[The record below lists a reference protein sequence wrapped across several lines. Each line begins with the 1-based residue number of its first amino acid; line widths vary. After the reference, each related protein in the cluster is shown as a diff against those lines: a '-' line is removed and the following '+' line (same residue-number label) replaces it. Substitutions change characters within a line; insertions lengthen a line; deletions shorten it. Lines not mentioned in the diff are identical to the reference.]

1 VFDPRDGTG
10 PLRRR
15 RLAAGLADSGP
26 RAAWRFGVLGLAILL
41 TACSEPRTHLLL
53 ITVDTLR
60 RDHLGVH
67 GETRDLTPQLDAF
80 ARDAV
85 VFDAAFAPAPFTRP
99 SVAALL
105 TGHDPG
111 TLGVVSNAHPFRGSV
126 ETLATGLWGAGFQTA
141 AVVSNAVLKPAS
153 GLARGFEAY
162 DADMR
167 EHERIRGAPERSAEP
182 TTDAALAQLDR
193 VGREPERPFFL
204 WVHYQ
209 DPHGPYTPPPALR
222 ERYLGPEARR
232 PGDPGQLAVS
242 DDSRGL
248 GAIPSY
254 QYLDEQRS
262 PAFYRAGYAAEVRH
276 TDAQI
281 GRLLAELGARGLE
294 RRTLVV
300 FASDHGESLGE
311 DDYWFAH
318 GEYLSDVLVRIPLW
332 IRGPGL
338 EPGRRA
344 DVASLLDVLPTVF
357 RQLGLSPPA
366 DLPGRDLFAAGAE
379 SRSSVVHLSTFAE
392 ASVPRRGV
400 VAEGWKYVRSG
411 GANPAEQFQAL
422 DETGRSTA
430 PNGAAP
436 QMALRERVR
445 AHGHELA
452 RTSAPPAP
460 SLTETERRTL
470 EALGY
475 VVSEPDET
483 PEIAP
488 PAP

>member
-1 VFDPRDGTG
+1 MP
-10 PLRRR
+10 
-15 RLAAGLADSGP
+15 RLAARSSEPRLAA
-26 RAAWRFGVLGLAILL
+26 RLAFAGLAILL
-41 TACSEPRTHLLL
+41 AACSEPRTNLLL

-67 GETRDLTPQLDAF
+67 GETRALTPQLDAF

-85 VFDAAFAPAPFTRP
+85 VFDVAFAPAPFTRP

-111 TLGVVSNAHPFRGSV
+111 SLGVVSNAHPFRGSV

-153 GLARGFEAY
+153 GLARGFDAY
-162 DADMR
+162 DAELP
-167 EHERIRGAPERSAEP
+167 EHERIRGVPERSAEP

-193 VGREPERPFFL
+193 IGREPERPFFL

-222 ERYLGPEARR
+222 ERQLGPQAQR
-232 PGDPGQLAVS
+232 PGDPDQLPVS

-254 QYLDEQRS
+254 QYLDAQRT
-262 PAFYRAGYAAEVRH
+262 PAFYRAGYAAEVHH

-281 GRLLAELGARGLE
+281 GRLLAELGARGLAG
-294 RRTLVV
+294 RTLVV

-357 RQLGLSPPA
+357 GQLGLSPPA
-366 DLPGRDLFAAGAE
+366 GLPGRDLFAAGAK
-379 SRSSVVHLSTFAE
+379 SQSSVVPLSTFAE

-411 GANPAEQFQAL
+411 GAKPAEEFQAL
-422 DETGRSTA
+422 EAVGRSGA
-430 PNGAAP
+430 PADAVP
-436 QMALRERVR
+436 QAALRERLR
-445 AHGHELA
+445 AHGRERV
-452 RTSAPPAP
+452 RTPAPPAP
-460 SLTETERRTL
+460 SLTDTERRAL

-475 VVSEPDET
+475 LAREPGAT
-483 PEIAP
+483 PETAA